1 MNAGSGIFRYMPGLS
16 WSVEIPRLGDV
27 FCLRSNN
34 DHFRWRSHVCPKYD
48 LIWEEDGELKITVVE
63 ANDQSEAQMLADCA
77 NATLKGIV
85 YSDKNIDP
93 TVNA

>member
-1 MNAGSGIFRYMPGLS
+1 M
-16 WSVEIPRLGDV
+16 
-27 FCLRSNN
+27 
-34 DHFRWRSHVCPKYD
+34 CPKYD

-77 NATLKGIV
+77 NATLKAIV